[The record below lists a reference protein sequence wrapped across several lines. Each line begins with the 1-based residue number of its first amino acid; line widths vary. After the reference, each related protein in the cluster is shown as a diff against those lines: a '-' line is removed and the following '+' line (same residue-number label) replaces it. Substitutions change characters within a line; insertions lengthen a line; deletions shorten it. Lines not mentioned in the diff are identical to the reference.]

1 VRPNESTGGT
11 VAPAERRDLGVFWNV
26 EPNQLG
32 VLVFVTSEAVFFLT
46 LIVSYIVYRPQY
58 TPDRGITPQQA
69 LNVPLTGLF
78 TIFLLSSSITMAL
91 ATARLSRND
100 VAGATR
106 WLATTFLFGAVF
118 LVGQGYEYFR
128 LFTERLSLGS
138 NLWTST
144 FFTLTGFHG
153 FHVLLG
159 LIAIA
164 TTIAIVRLTPG
175 PHAGARTLESVSLYW
190 HFVDAVW
197 VVIFP
202 SVYLWT
208 LLS

>member
-1 VRPNESTGGT
+1 VSQHESPAATASRP
-11 VAPAERRDLGVFWNV
+11 DLGIFSSL

-32 VLVFVTSEAVFFLT
+32 VLVFVTSEALFFLT
-46 LIVSYIVYRPQY
+46 LVVSYIAYRPQY
-58 TPDRGITPQQA
+58 TPERGITPEQA
-69 LNVPLTGLF
+69 LNVPLTGLL
-78 TIFLLSSSITMAL
+78 TIFLWSSSFTMAL
-91 ATARLSRND
+91 AVSRLAQRN
-100 VAGATR
+100 VSGAIT
-106 WLATTFLFGAVF
+106 WLATTFVFGAIF
-118 LVGQGYEYFR
+118 LVGQGYEYYR
-128 LFTERLSLGS
+128 LFSEQISLGS

-153 FHVLLG
+153 LHVLLG

-164 TTIAIVRLTPG
+164 TTIGIVRWTSG
-175 PHAGARTLESVSLYW
+175 PHPGARTLECVSLYW

-202 SVYLWT
+202 VVYLWT